1 MTRHRI
7 FVPCKI
13 IRDGSASVAMDN
25 RPFWSSIWPEKLTRD
40 KKNVLAKMGFE
51 YDYSRDAF
59 VHRQLK
65 KVVSFDAVS
74 DMKLDELDA
83 FGQSIATEG
92 EFRFRGGLAPGDLEL
107 LMKRY
112 GWG

>member
-1 MTRHRI
+1 MQ
-7 FVPCKI
+7 
-13 IRDGSASVAMDN
+13 N

-51 YDYSRDAF
+51 YDYSSDSF
-59 VHRQLK
+59 VHRRLR
-65 KVVSFDAVS
+65 KVISFDAVS
-74 DMKLDELDA
+74 DMKLDELSD
-83 FGQSIATEG
+83 FGSGQSISTEG
-92 EFRFRGGLAPGDLEL
+92 GFRFRGGLAQGHLEL